1 MAKAEVKTVM
11 DDEARGRRLLRSSE
25 RTRVQIRAGLEG
37 RRRGFALVLP
47 FAGPAIV
54 VSVAY
59 LDPGNFA
66 INIQAGASYGYR
78 LVWVVVLASLMAM
91 LFQVLS
97 AKLGIVTGKNLAEL
111 CRDHMPRPL
120 ALSMW
125 GISEGAAM
133 ATDLAEFVGGAVGVS
148 LLLHVPLMAGMII
161 TGIVTC
167 ALLLFERAGF
177 RPLELAIGALVG
189 VIAICYVVELVIQ
202 PVAWP
207 RLFASQ
213 WPPQLPDSGG
223 VLLAC
228 GIIGSTVMPHA
239 LFLHSGLMQQRA
251 APRTPKQRRMLLRY
265 SRIEVTV
272 ALGIA
277 AIINV
282 AMLVM
287 AADVFH
293 AGHAQ
298 AVGLQTAYHTL
309 GPVLGAA
316 AAGVFLVA
324 LIASGISSSVVGTLA
339 GQMVMQGF
347 VDLPISVWLRRALT
361 MIPSF
366 LVVGF
371 GVDATH
377 ALVLSQVVL
386 SLALPF
392 PVAALL
398 WFTSRRALMGV
409 HRNGVPTG
417 VAAMLAAIAVVAL
430 NIALLVQFEAPS

>member
-1 MAKAEVKTVM
+1 M
-11 DDEARGRRLLRSSE
+11 DDDVRARRLVPTSE
-25 RTRVQIRAGLEG
+25 RTRAQIRAGLEG
-37 RRRGFALVLP
+37 RRRGLALILP

-66 INIQAGASYGYR
+66 INIQAGAGYGYR

-91 LFQVLS
+91 LFQALS

-125 GISEGAAM
+125 AVSEGAAM
-133 ATDLAEFVGGAVGVS
+133 ATDLAEFVGGAVGIS
-148 LLLHVPLMAGMII
+148 LLLRVPLMAAMAI
-161 TGIVTC
+161 TAVVTC

-189 VIAICYVVELVIQ
+189 VIAVCYIVELVIQ

-207 RLFASQ
+207 RLFSDQ
-213 WPPQLPDSGG
+213 WPPQLPGRG
-223 VLLAC
+223 AMLLAC

-239 LFLHSGLMQQRA
+239 LFLHSGLVQRRA
-251 APRTPKQRRMLLRY
+251 APRTPKQRRTLLRY
-265 SRIEVTV
+265 ARIEAVV

-277 AIINV
+277 AVINV
-282 AMLVM
+282 AMVVM

-293 AGHAQ
+293 PGFAHTAS
-298 AVGLQTAYHTL
+298 LQSAYHTL

-316 AAGVFLVA
+316 AAGVFLIA

-347 VDLPISVWLRRALT
+347 VEFPISLWLRRALT
-361 MIPSF
+361 MMPGF
-366 LVVGF
+366 VVIGF
-371 GVDATH
+371 GVDPTR
-377 ALVLSQVVL
+377 ALVLSQVAL

-398 WFTSRRALMGV
+398 WFTSRRAVMGE
-409 HRNGVPTG
+409 HRNGVPTR
-417 VAAMLAAIAVVAL
+417 VAAVLCAIAVVAL
-430 NIALLVQFEAPS
+430 NVALLVQLG

>member
-1 MAKAEVKTVM
+1 M
-11 DDEARGRRLLRSSE
+11 DDNVRTRIRARTSE
-25 RTRVQIRAGLEG
+25 RTRAQIRAGLEG
-37 RRRGFALVLP
+37 RRRGLALVLP

-66 INIQAGASYGYR
+66 INLQAGSGYGYR

-91 LFQVLS
+91 LFQALS
-97 AKLGIVTGKNLAEL
+97 AKLGIVTGRNLAEL

-125 GISEGAAM
+125 GVSEGAAM
-133 ATDLAEFVGGAVGVS
+133 ATDLAEFVGGALGVS
-148 LLLHVPLMAGMII
+148 LLLHVPLMGGMII
-161 TGIVTC
+161 TAVATC

-189 VIAICYVVELVIQ
+189 VIAVCYIVELMIQ

-213 WPPQLPDSGG
+213 WPPQLPDSGAL
-223 VLLAC
+223 LLAC
-228 GIIGSTVMPHA
+228 GIVGATVMPHA
-239 LFLHSGLMQQRA
+239 LFLHSGLVQRRI
-251 APRTPKQRRMLLRY
+251 APRTPRQRKMLLRY
-265 SRIEVTV
+265 SRVEVVV

-277 AIINV
+277 AIINA
-282 AMLVM
+282 AMVIM

-293 AGHAQ
+293 PATAQ
-298 AVGLQTAYHTL
+298 VASLQSAYHTL
-309 GPVLGAA
+309 GPMLGAA

-324 LIASGISSSVVGTLA
+324 LIASGVSSSVVGTLA

-347 VDLPISVWLRRALT
+347 VDFPISIWLRRALT
-361 MIPSF
+361 MIPGF

-371 GVDATH
+371 GIDATR
-377 ALVLSQVVL
+377 ALVLSQVAL

-398 WFTSRRALMGV
+398 WFTSRRAVMGV
-409 HRNGVPTG
+409 YRNRALTSL
-417 VAAMLAAIAVVAL
+417 VAVLSAIAVATL
-430 NIALLVQFEAPS
+430 NIGFLMQAIGIR

>member
-1 MAKAEVKTVM
+1 M
-11 DDEARGRRLLRSSE
+11 DDDVRGRGLVRTSE
-25 RTRVQIRAGLEG
+25 RTRAQVRAGLEG
-37 RRRGFALVLP
+37 RRRGLALVLP

-66 INIQAGASYGYR
+66 INIQAGAGYGYR

-91 LFQVLS
+91 LFQALS

-111 CRDHMPRPL
+111 CRDRLPRPL
-120 ALSMW
+120 SLSMW
-125 GISEGAAM
+125 LVSEGAAM

-148 LLLHVPLMAGMII
+148 LLLDVSLMAGMII
-161 TGIVTC
+161 TAVATC

-189 VIAICYVVELVIQ
+189 VIAICYVIELVIQ

-207 RLFASQ
+207 RLFSDQ
-213 WPPQLPDSGG
+213 WPPALPDAGA

-228 GIIGSTVMPHA
+228 GVIGSTVMPHA
-239 LFLHSGLMQQRA
+239 LFLHSGLIRQRA
-251 APRTPKQRRMLLRY
+251 TPGTRRQRRLLLRY
-265 SRIEVTV
+265 SRIEVV
-272 ALGIA
+272 IALGIA
-277 AIINV
+277 AVINV
-282 AMLVM
+282 AMVIM

-293 AGHAQ
+293 SGHVQ
-298 AVGLQTAYHTL
+298 AAGLQSAYHTL
-309 GPVLGAA
+309 GPTLGAA

-324 LIASGISSSVVGTLA
+324 LIASGISSSVVGTMA

-347 VDLPISVWLRRALT
+347 VDFPISVWLRRALT

-371 GVDATH
+371 GIDATH
-377 ALVLSQVVL
+377 ALVLSQVAL

-392 PVAALL
+392 PVIALL
-398 WFTSRRALMGV
+398 WFTSRRAVMGV
-409 HRNGVPTG
+409 HRNGIVTST
-417 VAAMLAAIAVVAL
+417 VATLAAIAVIAL
-430 NIALLVQFEAPS
+430 NAGLVVQAVNR

>member
-1 MAKAEVKTVM
+1 M
-11 DDEARGRRLLRSSE
+11 DDDVRARGLVRTSE
-25 RTRVQIRAGLEG
+25 HTRAEIRAGLEG
-37 RRRGFALVLP
+37 RRRGLALILP

-66 INIQAGASYGYR
+66 INLQAGANYGYR

-91 LFQVLS
+91 LFQALS
-97 AKLGIVTGKNLAEL
+97 AKLGIVTGRNLAEL

-125 GISEGAAM
+125 VISEGAAM

-161 TGIVTC
+161 TAIVTC
-167 ALLLFERAGF
+167 ALLLFERSGF

-189 VIAICYVVELVIQ
+189 VIAVCYVVELIIQ

-207 RLFASQ
+207 RLLASQ
-213 WPPQLPDSGG
+213 WPPQLPDSGA

-239 LFLHSGLMQQRA
+239 LFLHSGLVQHRA
-251 APRTPKQRRMLLRY
+251 EPRTPKQKFTLLRY
-265 SRIEVTV
+265 SRIEVVV

-293 AGHAQ
+293 SGHVQAG
-298 AVGLQTAYHTL
+298 GLESAYHTL
-309 GPVLGAA
+309 GPALGAA

-347 VDLPISVWLRRALT
+347 VGFPISVWLRRAVT
-361 MIPSF
+361 MIPAF

-371 GVDATH
+371 GIDATR
-377 ALVLSQVVL
+377 ALVFSQVAL

-398 WFTSRRALMGV
+398 WFTSRRAVMGV
-409 HRNGVPTG
+409 HRNGALTG
-417 VAAMLAAIAVVAL
+417 GIAALSAVAVVAL
-430 NIALLVQFEAPS
+430 NVELVTQAIGAHR

>member
-1 MAKAEVKTVM
+1 M
-11 DDEARGRRLLRSSE
+11 DDDVRGRGLVRTSE
-25 RTRVQIRAGLEG
+25 RTRAQIRAGLEG
-37 RRRGFALVLP
+37 RRRGLSVVLP

-66 INIQAGASYGYR
+66 INIQAGAGYGYR

-91 LFQVLS
+91 MFQALS

-111 CRDHMPRPL
+111 CRDRLPRPL
-120 ALSMW
+120 SLSMW
-125 GISEGAAM
+125 LVSEGAAM
-133 ATDLAEFVGGAVGVS
+133 ATDVAEFVGGAVGVS
-148 LLLHVPLMAGMII
+148 LLLNVSLMAGMII
-161 TGIVTC
+161 TAIATC
-167 ALLLFERAGF
+167 ALLLFEHAGF
-177 RPLELAIGALVG
+177 RALELAIGALVG
-189 VIAICYVVELVIQ
+189 VIAICYVIELVIQ

-207 RLFASQ
+207 RLFSDQ
-213 WPPQLPDSGG
+213 WPPALPDAGA

-228 GIIGSTVMPHA
+228 GVIGSTVMPHA
-239 LFLHSGLMQQRA
+239 LFLHSGLIRQRA
-251 APRTPKQRRMLLRY
+251 APGTRRQRRLLLRY
-265 SRIEVTV
+265 SRIEVVV

-277 AIINV
+277 AVINV
-282 AMLVM
+282 AMVVM

-293 AGHAQ
+293 SGHLQ
-298 AVGLQTAYHTL
+298 AAGLQSAYHTL
-309 GPVLGAA
+309 RPTLGAA

-347 VDLPISVWLRRALT
+347 VDFPISVWLRRALT

-371 GVDATH
+371 GIDATH
-377 ALVLSQVVL
+377 ALVLSQVAL

-392 PVAALL
+392 PVIALL
-398 WFTSRRALMGV
+398 WFTSRRAVMGE
-409 HRNGVPTG
+409 HRNGIVTST
-417 VAAMLAAIAVVAL
+417 VATFSAIAVIAL
-430 NIALLVQFEAPS
+430 NAGLVAQVVHR